1 MNFSL
6 LILTAIGLSIDSFAV
21 SVVYGTYATK
31 QKLKIALKLSL
42 IFGIFHV
49 IMPLLGYLAGTGIK
63 EYIEAVDHW
72 IAFLILLFIG
82 IKMII
87 DGKKESKKDKTKEY
101 NNGFKV
107 ILYLAFATSIDALAV
122 GISFSLIDIPIYQTV
137 CIIGVSAFLFSFT
150 GVWFGNFISKKIKF
164 KMQIIG
170 GIILI
175 GIGTKILI
183 EHLYLQYFN

>member
-1 MNFSL
+1 MNLSL
-6 LILTAIGLSIDSFAV
+6 LILTAIGLSIDGFAV
-21 SVVYGTYATK
+21 SVVYGIYATK

-42 IFGIFHV
+42 IFGVFHI

-63 EYIEAVDHW
+63 DYIEAFDHW
-72 IAFLILLFIG
+72 TAFLILLYIG

-87 DGKKESKKDKTKEY
+87 EEKKNKKKKAKEY
-101 NNGFKV
+101 NTGLKV

-164 KMQIIG
+164 KIQIIG

-183 EHLYLQYFN
+183 EHLYLQYFC